1 MEEREIDI
9 SSIKIPEKK
18 EEKKI
23 TSWVANTVEEV
34 MKTEFKMEEHD
45 HEFESL
51 TDQEFNMQN
60 KQVHLLSIFRNIRKK
75 FKKIKNQ

>member
-1 MEEREIDI
+1 MG
-9 SSIKIPEKK
+9 SIKIPKAK

-45 HEFESL
+45 HEFESI
-51 TDQEFNMQN
+51 TDQDFN
-60 KQVHLLSIFRNIRKK
+60 KQQKEVRFS
-75 FKKIKNQ
+75 